1 MGNLIGPRTVC
12 TIQGCWAN
20 SDDGNRQKIVR
31 ISTYLS
37 KITDAAKI
45 ESQPQNG
52 VSENGSGFSGGYNE
66 TYLNVLANAA
76 YSTSQ
81 AMQNSSIIAQMKK
94 NGYEM

>member
-1 MGNLIGPRTVC
+1 MLRLTEYRTSV
-12 TIQGCWAN
+12 
-20 SDDGNRQKIVR
+20 KIKILESLKVKSVFQ
-31 ISTYLS
+31 ITE
-37 KITDAAKI
+37 ITDAAKI

>member
-1 MGNLIGPRTVC
+1 MIKSSWLDRLNPEL
-12 TIQGCWAN
+12 
-20 SDDGNRQKIVR
+20 VR
-31 ISTYLS
+31 KSRILKSSRVTNPFQITE
-37 KITDAAKI
+37 ITDAAKI